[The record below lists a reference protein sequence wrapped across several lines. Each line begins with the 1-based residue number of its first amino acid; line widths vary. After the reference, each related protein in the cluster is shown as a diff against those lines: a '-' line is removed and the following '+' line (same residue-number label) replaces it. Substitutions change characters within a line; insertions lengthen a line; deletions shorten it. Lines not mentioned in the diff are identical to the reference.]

1 MSMKKSNI
9 DYLLLFMIL
18 VLVAIGITMVFS
30 SSYYYALNKW
40 HDKFH
45 FLKKELLWGAI
56 GLVVMTITT
65 NIPYR
70 AYKILSWFMAGGAV
84 VLLGMT
90 LVMGD
95 SYNGAQRWLT
105 LAGFQFMPSEIA
117 KISMIIFFAH
127 MLSSK
132 KYSIKKFLDLFK
144 PYLVV
149 VAVVAYLV
157 LMQPDYSTT
166 AVIVTVLLSMIFVSG
181 AKVIYFIP
189 MISIAG
195 IAGWY
200 FIVESSYRAKRFL
213 TFLDPFSDPMGS
225 GWQIVNSLYAL
236 GSGGIFGVG
245 LGQSTQNKLYIPEPQ
260 NDFILATF
268 GEEFGFVGN
277 IFLLSIF
284 LILIWRG
291 IKIAKE
297 TNDNFGSLLAYGI
310 TFLVAVQAIIN
321 VGVSTSLLP
330 VTGMPLPFI
339 SFGGTSLVIL
349 MGSMGILLNISKHSG
364 NKEIS

>member
-1 MSMKKSNI
+1 MEKRNI
-9 DYLLLFMIL
+9 DYILLFMIII
-18 VLVAIGITMVFS
+18 LVAIGITMVFS

-56 GLVVMTITT
+56 GFIIMMITSV
-65 NIPYR
+65 IPYR
-70 AYKILSWFMAGGAV
+70 HYKVFSWTLAGMSF

-90 LVMGD
+90 LVVGTT
-95 SYNGAQRWLT
+95 YNGAQRWLN
-105 LAGFQFMPSEIA
+105 LVGVQFMPSEIA
-117 KISMIIFFAH
+117 KITMIIFFAH
-127 MLSSK
+127 MLSSN
-132 KYSIKKFLDLFK
+132 KYSIKKFFDLFK
-144 PYLVV
+144 PYLIVI
-149 VAVVAYLV
+149 ALLAYLI

-166 AVIVTVLLSMIFVSG
+166 AVITFVLISMMFISG

-189 MISIAG
+189 MIG
-195 IAGWY
+195 IMFLTGWY
-200 FIVESSYRAKRFL
+200 FIVESSYRMQRIL

-277 IFLLSIF
+277 VFLLGIF

-297 TNDNFGSLLAYGI
+297 TKDNFGSLLAYGI
-310 TFLVAVQAIIN
+310 TFLIAVQTIIN
-321 VGVSTSLLP
+321 VGVATSSLP

-349 MGSMGILLNISKHSG
+349 MASMGILLNISKYTG
-364 NKEIS
+364 NKETL

>member
-1 MSMKKSNI
+1 MSMGKKNI
-9 DYLLLFMIL
+9 DYILLFMIIIL
-18 VLVAIGITMVFS
+18 VSIGITMVFS

-45 FLKKELLWGAI
+45 FLKKELLWG
-56 GLVVMTITT
+56 GLGFIAMTITSF
-65 NIPYR
+65 ISYKH
-70 AYKILSWFMAGGAV
+70 YKILSWPLAGISIT
-84 VLLGMT
+84 LLGMT
-90 LVMGD
+90 LVIGNT
-95 SYNGAQRWLT
+95 YNGAQRWLK
-105 LAGFQFMPSEIA
+105 LAGVQFMPSEIA
-117 KISMIIFFAH
+117 KITMIIFFAH
-127 MLSSK
+127 MLSSN
-132 KYSIKKFLDLFK
+132 KYSIKKFFDLFR
-144 PYLVV
+144 PYLVII
-149 VAVVAYLV
+149 AIVAYLV

-166 AVIVTVLLSMIFVSG
+166 AVIVTVLLSMMFVSG

-200 FIVESSYRAKRFL
+200 LIAESSYRMQRFL

-277 IFLLSIF
+277 VFLLGIF

-297 TNDNFGSLLAYGI
+297 TKDNFGSLLAYGI
-310 TFLVAVQAIIN
+310 TFLIAVQTIIN
-321 VGVSTSLLP
+321 IGVATSSLP

-349 MGSMGILLNISKHSG
+349 MASMGILLNISKHTCD
-364 NKEIS
+364 KENL